1 LVLQIVDLII
11 LGSHFFSCFF
21 VGRRLKK
28 KHLWWNF
35 AMCADY
41 GLLLVSGVGVSL
53 PTQSFKAHF
62 PSCGDWFMLDTAG
75 NLTGD
80 NWIPGMGWRFILA
93 SIIRS

>member
-1 LVLQIVDLII
+1 M
-11 LGSHFFSCFF
+11 GSHFLLFF
-21 VGRRLKK
+21 CCN
-28 KHLWWNF
+28 LWWNF

-62 PSCGDWFMLDTAG
+62 PSCGDWVMLDTAG

-80 NWIPGMGWRFILA
+80 DWIPGMGWRFILA
-93 SIIRS
+93 SIIRP